1 MGVTGTVMG
10 IGIVCALL
18 VGLYVF
24 ARLIGAGIRRTGRT
38 GRRMGRL
45 TMYLRLV
52 LIGGGIYVTV
62 VLSFGFEPFEL
73 ATTALESG
81 QFQLGSVLSTGFGLG
96 VVILGVVFAVHRGLA
111 RTIRDVM
118 ERRHTV
124 PAHYRRRYWVSVA
137 VATIG
142 ASTAL
147 VLVLTTQLAVFW
159 YLVMIVPIAYCWLLL
174 RLPVVSAACR
184 TRDPTTAERSRLERC
199 FERLDRELPGI
210 IVFDDEA
217 EDLDAKLVGTN
228 AVRTLY
234 VQASL
239 LADTT
244 DDELAAVIAA
254 EAEKNRRYFYQRYVL
269 VYLAWCACLV
279 TMVVIVAQV
288 ITVLALNGDPDTPLA
303 WVALAGV
310 SIVSMF
316 GGNRLVRRTIYPAD
330 RAATSVVD
338 PDVVRRVYDRYAETI
353 TVVDQEQ
360 TREDPN
366 RKLAVEPPMADRIR
380 RIEREHDLEPM
391 ELSHVS
397 DEQTEDDSVDTD
409 SGWHTSS
416 RIAIGRRLAAMD
428 TTAFAQFVATF
439 RSELGRDCTVTE
451 ATDGWI
457 DVVATRDDGTHELL
471 RTVHRSSDEPVTA
484 DDLTSERDRIECDAT
499 VDTVLVVTN
508 GRVDAS
514 VQTLPSDP
522 TVVDGQRLVELIED
536 ADFED
541 ELLAAPT

>member
-1 MGVTGTVMG
+1 MG
-10 IGIVCALL
+10 IGLVCALL
-18 VGLYVF
+18 VGLYVLS
-24 ARLIGAGIRRTGRT
+24 RLVGAGIRRTGRT

-45 TMYLRLV
+45 TMYSRLA
-52 LIGGGIYVTV
+52 LIGIGVYFTV
-62 VLSFGFEPFEL
+62 ALYSMFAPFDSAATGLEFEPL
-73 ATTALESG
+73 
-81 QFQLGSVLSTGFGLG
+81 QLGTVLGTGFGFG
-96 VVILGVVFAVHRGLA
+96 VVVFGVVLAVHRA
-111 RTIRDVM
+111 IAPTIRDVM

-124 PAHYRRRYWVSVA
+124 PAHSRRRYWVSVA
-137 VATIG
+137 VVSIG
-142 ASTAL
+142 ASMAL
-147 VLVLTTQLAVFW
+147 ILVLTTQLAVFW
-159 YLVMIVPIAYCWLLL
+159 YLVVITPIVYCWLLL
-174 RLPVVSAACR
+174 RLPVVSGACR
-184 TRDPTTAERSRLERC
+184 TRDPTVPERSRLEGC

-217 EDLDAKLVGTN
+217 EDLAAKLVGTN

-391 ELSHVS
+391 ELSHVA
-397 DEQTEDDSVDTD
+397 DERTEGDSVDRD
-409 SGWHTSS
+409 SGWHTST
-416 RIAIGRRLAAMD
+416 RVAIGRRLAAMD
-428 TTAFAQFVATF
+428 ATAFAQFVATF
-439 RSELGRDCTVTE
+439 RSEWGRACTVTE
-451 ATDGWI
+451 AAEDWI
-457 DVVATRDDGTHELL
+457 DVVATREDGTHELL
-471 RTVHRSSDEPVTA
+471 RTVHRPSDEPVTA
-484 DDLTSERDRIECDAT
+484 DELTSERGRIECDTT
-499 VDTVLVVTN
+499 VETVLVITT
-508 GRVDAS
+508 GRIDES
-514 VQTLPSDP
+514 VEALPSDP

-536 ADFED
+536 ADLED
-541 ELLAAPT
+541 ELAATPA